1 MKKFLVLCLS
11 FTINACGAQ
20 QSGSQLNV
28 TTECEISFK
37 RLNECALETSGYA
50 LTAQVI
56 AEDIAADEKLISGLT
71 VNTNDMVQN
80 LTLTEGT
87 TLIDGDIGSIM
98 FTDIDFDDVPD
109 LAITTSFG
117 TPNLYLDYWRYD
129 TRTKKYIPIG
139 NHPQLI
145 INRAKKTITTT
156 VKLDAGSY
164 KTTEWHWVDG
174 KLEQL

>member
-1 MKKFLVLCLS
+1 MKNILVLCLS
-11 FTINACGAQ
+11 LTINACGAQ
-20 QSGSQLNV
+20 QSESQLNV

-37 RLNECALETSGYA
+37 MMNGCTLEKPGYA

-56 AEDIAADEKLISGLT
+56 AEDITADEKLISGVT
-71 VNTNDMVQN
+71 VKINDMVQN
-80 LTLTEGT
+80 LTLTEST
-87 TLIDGDIGSIM
+87 TLIDGDIGSII

-145 INRAKKTITTT
+145 INRAKKTLTTT

-164 KTTEWHWVDG
+164 KTTEWRWVDG